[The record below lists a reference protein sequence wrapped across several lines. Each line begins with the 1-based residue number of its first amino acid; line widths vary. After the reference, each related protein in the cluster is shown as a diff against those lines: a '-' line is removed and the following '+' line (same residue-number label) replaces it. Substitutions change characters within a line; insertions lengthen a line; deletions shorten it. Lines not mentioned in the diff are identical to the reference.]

1 MANQFLNSG
10 ASRSELLAALMD
22 KQNRRYSQQQDP
34 SSIGEALTRTG
45 TRLVDAFSQKKL
57 VDDELERRQKQQGV
71 DRKAYQTALSGI
83 GVGGVTGNEMN
94 FPNPTGQIT
103 NKANISGMP
112 NTSVSTQELPSGT
125 LVEAIVGGS
134 DQAYGQAMN
143 TEGLSNQAFANL
155 YNKRDAAQ
163 TARDT
168 QARAE
173 RNKTTQRVV
182 RNDNGVPIA
191 TETTDFYGNIIDYK
205 VIDARDDGRKP
216 TQREQDIAL
225 MEKQGVPKKIAVGIA
240 TGQYKLNRNEL
251 DGTIQVVDLSN
262 GSILFDG
269 RGGDQ
274 ADLPPVGV
282 DGLVVE
288 GGVTTDPKKLVVG
301 NGDTNIFGV
310 EGSLKGV
317 ANFVA
322 DLFDQ
327 ELPFNEISVLSKKL
341 DNLNTTAL
349 QLASSGVDGK
359 PNVFFQKEIKRL
371 LPVSNNPL
379 SGRGKASSQMVTFI
393 SALTNEKNRLK
404 NDLKTLRLKPETQD
418 TMTTKISELESL
430 ANQYQS
436 VLTNVKPRNEK
447 RPNIEEFYRNEI

>member
-1 MANQFLNSG
+1 MANPFLNSST
-10 ASRSELLAALMD
+10 SRSVLLDALMD
-22 KQNRRYSQQQDP
+22 KQNRRYAQEQNP
-34 SSIGEALTRTG
+34 SSIGEAFARTG
-45 TRLVDAFSQKKL
+45 TRLVDAYSQKKL

-71 DRKAYQTALSGI
+71 DRKAYQTALSGTPEVL
-83 GVGGVTGNEMN
+83 GYDQSRQDMTNVTG
-94 FPNPTGQIT
+94 PDTYDALP
-103 NKANISGMP
+103 MP
-112 NTSVSTQELPSGT
+112 PMSVLE
-125 LVEAIVGGS
+125 EAIVGGS

-143 TEGLSNQAFANL
+143 MDVSNEAFANL
-155 YNKRDAAQ
+155 YNQRSAAKKEKDA
-163 TARDT
+163 

-182 RNDNGVPIA
+182 RNNNGVPIA

-216 TQREQDIAL
+216 TQREQDIGL

-251 DGTIQVVDLSN
+251 TGTIQVVDLSN

-274 ADLPPVGV
+274 ADLPPGGV
-282 DGLVVE
+282 DGRVVE
-288 GGVTTDPKKLVVG
+288 RGVTTDPKKLVVG

>member
-34 SSIGEALTRTG
+34 SSIGEAFARTG

-163 TARDT
+163 TARNT
-168 QARAE
+168 EARAE
-173 RNKTTQRVV
+173 RNREKFTIQYDENGNAIGQLSSLTGEMKPYPDAPKQLDQRNVVYDEFGKPSHMVNNLGEIFAVPDNLLTKKKTYRTLTNEEKAKQGYSINHVV
-182 RNDNGVPIA
+182 Q
-191 TETTDFYGNIIDYK
+191 E
-205 VIDARDDGRKP
+205 RDDGSFVWANK
-216 TQREQDIAL
+216 DL
-225 MEKQGVPKKIAVGIA
+225 MTKRMDLDLEDAKEYQIFA
-240 TGQYKLNRNEL
+240 TGAEKARRAIRNIDELIGKGKVGDDDYLPMHSGADGVLGSSQITIDYTDIQEDFVARYNQYMGGIFLEGIQGLK
-251 DGTIQVVDLSN
+251 GT
-262 GSILFDG
+262 G
-269 RGGDQ
+269 
-274 ADLPPVGV
+274 PVT
-282 DGLVVE
+282 DVE
-288 GGVTTDPKKLVVG
+288 GGKAAQ
-301 NGDTNIFGV
+301 
-310 EGSLKGV
+310 SLQR
-317 ANFVA
+317 ATLETSPE
-322 DLFDQ
+322 LF
-327 ELPFNEISVLSKKL
+327 
-341 DNLNTTAL
+341 
-349 QLASSGVDGK
+349 
-359 PNVFFQKEIKRL
+359 R
-371 LPVSNNPL
+371 
-379 SGRGKASSQMVTFI
+379 
-393 SALTNEKNRLK
+393 SALLDYRQTLIDSIAIKEGFYQERSNIRSGGQPKNRTPIG
-404 NDLKTLRLKPETQD
+404 D
-418 TMTTKISELESL
+418 M
-430 ANQYQS
+430 
-436 VLTNVKPRNEK
+436 
-447 RPNIEEFYRNEI
+447 